1 MSTSRTTEEIAG
13 LHAILDHF
21 DDVLLDQW
29 GALHEG
35 RAIFPAARDCVAR
48 LRAAGKRVL
57 ILSNSG
63 KRAADNERRLTAL
76 GLPRAEYDLLLTSG
90 EATWQGLRDRT
101 DPTFAQFGR
110 TCVLITRGGDTGIV
124 DELDL
129 KIVSNPVGA
138 DFVLLTG
145 LDDDPGAADNWRP
158 LFIEATR
165 RNLPMLC
172 ANPDLKMFGPKGL
185 APAPGTLARLYESM
199 GGRVVHVGKPHAPIF
214 AAALKALGRTT
225 PQRVLVIGDSLDHD
239 VLGGRTAGLLTVLIS
254 AGVHGAELAA
264 LAGSAGTLAS
274 VRALAGSDD
283 RMPDWIVPH
292 LVW

>member
-1 MSTSRTTEEIAG
+1 MSTPRTTEEIAG
-13 LHAILDHF
+13 LHAILDRF

-63 KRAADNERRLTAL
+63 KRAVDNERRLTEL

-110 TCVLITRGGDTGIV
+110 TCILITRGGDTGIV

-129 KIVSNPVGA
+129 KIVGDPAVA
-138 DFVLLTG
+138 DFVLLAG
-145 LDDDPGAADNWRP
+145 LDDDLGAADNWRP
-158 LFIEATR
+158 LFTEATR

-185 APAPGTLARLYESM
+185 TPAPGTLARFYEST
-199 GGRVVHVGKPHAPIF
+199 GGRVVYVGKPHAPIF
-214 AAALKALGRTT
+214 DSALRALGRATR
-225 PQRVLVIGDSLDHD
+225 QRVLVIGDSLDHD
-239 VLGGRTAGLLTVLIS
+239 IFGGRSAGLLTVLIS

-274 VRALAGSDD
+274 VRALAGGND
-283 RMPDWIVPH
+283 RMPDWVVPH